1 MQNRQHNRKDRYPRK
16 NYRFKGTVMLNI
28 HEETAL
34 MSQIEKTPSYAA
46 LGMLFGTALE
56 HVANAI
62 WDEDPEKAIEL
73 ISNYLITN
81 DQVEAYYAV

>member
-1 MQNRQHNRKDRYPRK
+1 
-16 NYRFKGTVMLNI
+16 MLNI

-56 HVANAI
+56 HVANTI